1 VEDIFDNGMSVI
13 STKMNLDLDLA
24 LTNGMNNSFVTKVN
38 GTGRI
43 KE

>member
-1 VEDIFDNGMSVI
+1 MEDILDNGRLVI
-13 STKMNLDLDLA
+13 DTKMNLDLDLA
-24 LTNGMNNSFVTKVN
+24 LTNGMNNSFVAKVN